1 MSATPSLDSQKGI
14 TAVSFL
20 MVILLIGLA
29 GFVITSQLTKKIARP
44 TNSPS
49 IPLSTVVDKDDPLSI
64 AQKDTDGDGLKDWE
78 EVIINTDPKNPDT
91 DSDGTPDGKEV
102 DQGRSPVKA
111 GPHDKVSAPLAPIK
125 RPEKTLARIMPSILS
140 TEPSRSFASSPEPSF
155 LPQTTPLPSLAQNN
169 DNAALDKEVFR
180 RMNPPQFLNTV
191 AHLQDMTENA
201 HYIEKKDRIALTSE
215 ENIVSF
221 FLIFIKY
228 LRSEEVFTAKDYD
241 QAKTILPG
249 YYLNLRRWEAANLR
263 QTLIN
268 GKSTLRQEPRHNF
281 LSLLQPSYTVSLFSI
296 KGLEVIARST
306 AEIITKPLTPPTAH
320 AQAVCFQVGA
330 SNPAVGYN
338 VFAPCCSCTA
348 NGYPIGCLN
357 LYCEGQSAI
366 YDQVTFI
373 CGCG

>member
-1 MSATPSLDSQKGI
+1 MFKTPSIDSQKGI
-14 TAVSFL
+14 AAVSFL

-29 GFVITSQLTKKIARP
+29 GFVITSQLTKKIAKP

-49 IPLSTVVDKDDPLSI
+49 IPLSAVVDKDDPISI
-64 AQKDTDGDGLKDWE
+64 AQKDTDGDGIKDWE

-91 DSDGTPDGKEV
+91 DGDGAPDGKEV

-111 GPHDKVSAPLAPIK
+111 GPHDRVSAPLAPIK
-125 RPEKTLARIMPSILS
+125 KPEKILARIMPSILS
-140 TEPSRSFASSPEPSF
+140 TEPSRSFAESPEPSF
-155 LPQTTPLPSLAQNN
+155 LPQATPLPSFAQNN
-169 DNAALDKEVFR
+169 DNIALDKEVFR

-191 AHLQDMTENA
+191 AYLQDMTENA

-221 FLIFIKY
+221 FLTFIKY
-228 LRSEEVFTAKDYD
+228 LRSEEVFTAEDYN

-263 QTLIN
+263 QTLTN
-268 GKSTLRQEPRHNF
+268 EKPTSKKETQHNF
-281 LSLLQPSYTVSLFSI
+281 LSILQPSHAVSFFSI
-296 KGLEVIARST
+296 KKLEAIVRNT
-306 AEIITKPLTPPTAH
+306 TKIITDPFTSSTAH
-320 AQAVCFQVGA
+320 AQAACFQVGA

-338 VFAPCCSCTA
+338 VFAPCCRCTA
-348 NGYPIGCLN
+348 GGYPIGCLN
-357 LYCEGQSAI
+357 LYCAGQSAI